1 MSEFSFVEGLTK
13 REKSKLV
20 KAWELLGH
28 LREAMDRE
36 GVLVPVMLGAK
47 CLDLSRSRI
56 DDICRDGRLRRVEV
70 DGHVFLTEQSIVE
83 FAKTERK
90 TGRPVK
96 GSSPSFKECWTIS
109 NDLVQGSQG
118 KQK

>member
-1 MSEFSFVEGLTK
+1 MSEFPFVEALPK

-28 LREAMDRE
+28 LREATERE
-36 GVLVPVMLGAK
+36 GALVPVMLGAK
-47 CLDLSRSRI
+47 CLDLSRTRI
-56 DDICRDGRLRRVEV
+56 DSICADGRLRRVEV
-70 DGHVFLTEQSIVE
+70 DGHIFITESSIVE

-90 TGRPVK
+90 NGRPLTT
-96 GSSPSFKECWTIS
+96 SSPTMRECHAMARE
-109 NDLVQGSQG
+109 LVQASQG